1 MKLYIIKITEG
12 EWSIS
17 VDNAIVGTT
26 ENGISEFAVGINS
39 AMIGI
44 YPLYMCKGKNRD
56 KIYLPAYINTANIKE
71 LPFCYSYG
79 NDALY
84 FIIEPNFVY
93 RDVPPYIIAE
103 CLVSRMKA
111 ILYYDKGANIVIEAE
126 NRQIIFSYT
135 LPFVPENAEM
145 QQVCI
150 GSKMLLLAKLK
161 NKAES
166 YSVLI
171 SASDSKL
178 IYYGKTI
185 SSEIQSERIIFYEAT
200 EDISMCIKRICNEN
214 GLISSEYI
222 NSGINADN
230 ASLLTLAKAFL
241 TALKHKAEAHTVS
254 LLTNELKNEL
264 KFNDIMNFFGDF
276 DCIIDE
282 LCTENEAAEVALLYE
297 NEKRIHKYSFKGNP
311 SGNLISDI
319 DELF

>member
-17 VDNAIVGTT
+17 VDNATVGTT

-39 AMIGI
+39 VLIGI
-44 YPLYMCKGKNRD
+44 SPLYKGKNTD

-84 FIIEPNFVY
+84 FKIEPNFVY

-103 CLVSRMKA
+103 CQVSRMKA
-111 ILYYDKGANIVIEAE
+111 VLYYDKGANIVIEAE
-126 NRQIIFSYT
+126 NRQLIFSFT

-150 GSKMLLLAKLK
+150 GAKMLLLAKLK
-161 NKAES
+161 FKAES
-166 YSVLI
+166 YSILI
-171 SASDSKL
+171 SASDSRL
-178 IYYGKTI
+178 IYYGKTL
-185 SSEIQSERIIFYEAT
+185 SQEIQSERIIFYEAT
-200 EDISMCIKRICNEN
+200 DDASMCIKRICTEN
-214 GLISSEYI
+214 GIISSEYI
-222 NSGINADN
+222 NSGINAESS
-230 ASLLTLAKAFL
+230 SLLTTAKAFI
-241 TALKHKAEAHTVS
+241 TALKHKAEAHTMS

-264 KFNDIMNFFGDF
+264 NFNDIINFFGDF

-282 LCTENEAAEVALLYE
+282 LCTENGTAELALLYE
-297 NEKRIHKYSFKGNP
+297 NEKRIHKYAFKGNAT
-311 SGNLISDI
+311 GNLINDI